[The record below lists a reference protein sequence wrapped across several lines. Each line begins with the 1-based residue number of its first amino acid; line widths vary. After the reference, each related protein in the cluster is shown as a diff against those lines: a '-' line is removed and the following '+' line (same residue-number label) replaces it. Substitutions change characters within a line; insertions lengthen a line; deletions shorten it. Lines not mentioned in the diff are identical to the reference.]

1 MFELSDHKAIN
12 AMTRKLV
19 IITFCLLIVSCKK
32 NVNSNTSDLT
42 NSNFTDKIDLVVN
55 DYIVLDIF
63 SGIVLVAQ
71 NGEILFHKAF
81 GLADRN
87 SNIKNSTN
95 TLFDIG
101 SMNKTFTSIVIKQ
114 LVQEG
119 RLKIED
125 HLIDYIDGFND
136 PNIKKTTIN
145 HLLNHESGFGDYH
158 SPYYFSLPTKERT
171 LNSIIERAK
180 EYQLL
185 FEPGT
190 ENEYSNLGYV
200 ILGGIIEVVTGN
212 SYFDEVQKRII
223 DPLKLQNT
231 YLNDFNGLDNRMAKG
246 YFYTPLGELEESA
259 QIQDLPNPDGGFLST
274 TEDIMK
280 FYRSYY
286 YDDLLLSKEF
296 KSNDPFFKYLNE
308 IPEGKAI
315 GAAGGFDGFNTALF
329 QVVTSDLT
337 IIVFANMDE
346 PVAEHIA
353 QDILDLSRG
362 ETPNKPQLPAI
373 QNVRKAYIDQGVEYI
388 KSNFESLTENYHPQ
402 DPKDFI
408 LNDLGYA
415 FLYGANDPKKAVELF
430 KLNTELFPNVAN
442 CWDSYGEGLSK
453 IGKIS
458 EAIKAYEKA
467 LSIRPDLESAIS
479 ALKELKK

>member
-1 MFELSDHKAIN
+1 M
-12 AMTRKLV
+12 
-19 IITFCLLIVSCKK
+19 
-32 NVNSNTSDLT
+32 
-42 NSNFTDKIDLVVN
+42 
-55 DYIVLDIF
+55 LD
-63 SGIVLVAQ
+63 
-71 NGEILFHKAF
+71 
-81 GLADRN
+81 
-87 SNIKNSTN
+87 
-95 TLFDIG
+95 
-101 SMNKTFTSIVIKQ
+101 
-114 LVQEG
+114 
-119 RLKIED
+119 
-125 HLIDYIDGFND
+125 
-136 PNIKKTTIN
+136 
-145 HLLNHESGFGDYH
+145 HESGFGDYH
-158 SPYYFSLPTKERT
+158 TPDYFNLPLENRK
-171 LNSIIERAK
+171 LSAIIERAK
-180 EYQLL
+180 KYQLL

-223 DPLKLQNT
+223 DPLKIKNT
-231 YLNDFNGLDNRMAKG
+231 YVNDFNGLDNRMAKG
-246 YFYTPLGELEESA
+246 YFYTPLGELEEGEL
-259 QIQDLPNPDGGFLST
+259 IQDLPNPDGGFLST
-274 TEDIMK
+274 TEDIMN

-296 KSNDPFFKYLNE
+296 KSNDSFFKYLNE

-329 QVVTSDLT
+329 QVISSDLT

-362 ETPNKPQLPAI
+362 ETPKKPQLPAV
-373 QNVRKAYIDQGVEYI
+373 QNVRKAYVDHGVEYI

-415 FLYGANDPKKAVELF
+415 FLYGANDPKKATELF

-442 CWDSYGEGLSK
+442 CWDSYGEALLNDNNK
-453 IGKIS
+453 T
-458 EAIKAYEKA
+458 EATKAYKKA
-467 LSIRPDLESAIS
+467 LDINPNMES
-479 ALKELKK
+479 ALKAVRELKSE